1 MFKSVV
7 RFLRQAKRPRAQLSV
22 LAGELQDDAEH
33 VQPYGFASAPHVGA
47 EGFGAYIGGGTTHAV
62 LLVVDDR
69 RYRITSLQPGEV
81 SLFDDLGQRV
91 TLTRTGI
98 ELEGS
103 EVRIT
108 ATAKITMSAPT
119 IETTGALKNNGKA
132 VGSDIKV
139 QNVQPGSG
147 TSSGVL

>member
-1 MFKSVV
+1 MFKSIV
-7 RFLRQAKRPRAQLSV
+7 RLLRQAKRPRAQLSV

-33 VQPYGFASAPHVGA
+33 VQPYGFASAPHLGA
-47 EGFGAYIGGGTTHAV
+47 EGFGAYIGGGTAHAV
-62 LLVVDDR
+62 VLVIDDR
-69 RYRITSLQPGEV
+69 RYRLTSLQPGEV

-98 ELEGS
+98 ELVGL

-108 ATAKITMSAPT
+108 AEDKITMIAPT

-132 VGSDIKV
+132 VGSDLKV
-139 QNVQPGSG
+139 MNVQPGSG
-147 TSSGVL
+147 TSDGVV